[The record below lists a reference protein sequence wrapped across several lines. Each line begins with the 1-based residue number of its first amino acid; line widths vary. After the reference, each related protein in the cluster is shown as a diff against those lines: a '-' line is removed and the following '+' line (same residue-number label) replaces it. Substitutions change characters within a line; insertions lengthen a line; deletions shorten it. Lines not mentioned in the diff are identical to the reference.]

1 MALLFGSVTFLSYL
15 CIVNLKQVVMNAK
28 VEQILRKQA
37 YDFAI
42 KCGATETEAQEE
54 ANNKIR
60 SVNKLVEQENNQ
72 VWVDITNGEKHI
84 PRVPY

>member
-54 ANNKIR
+54 ANDKIR
-60 SVNKLVEQENNQ
+60 SVNKLIEQENTQ
-72 VWVDITNGEKHI
+72 EWIDITNGEKHI

>member
-1 MALLFGSVTFLSYL
+1 
-15 CIVNLKQVVMNAK
+15 MNAK

-42 KCGATETEAQEE
+42 KCGATETEAQV
-54 ANNKIR
+54 AADNKIR
-60 SVNKLVEQENNQ
+60 SVNKLVEQENKQ

-84 PRVPY
+84 PKIPY

>member
-1 MALLFGSVTFLSYL
+1 
-15 CIVNLKQVVMNAK
+15 MNAK

-72 VWVDITNGEKHI
+72 VWVDITNGEKHT